1 MLVNTELNHTNLT
14 SAINLKVIPVA
25 SCSINVSKSSK
36 GDLKK
41 LDQVVKRELISRQ
54 MLGKQTNDKKFY
66 LKEKMEEED

>member
-1 MLVNTELNHTNLT
+1 MLVNTELNHTSLT
-14 SAINLKVIPVA
+14 SAINLRVIPVA
-25 SCSINVSKSSK
+25 SCSINVSKFSK

-54 MLGKQTNDKKFY
+54 MLGKQANDKKFY

>member
-14 SAINLKVIPVA
+14 SAINLRVIPVA
-25 SCSINVSKSSK
+25 SCSINVSKFSK

-54 MLGKQTNDKKFY
+54 MLGKQANDKKFY

>member
-25 SCSINVSKSSK
+25 SYSINVSKFSK

-54 MLGKQTNDKKFY
+54 MLGKQANDKKFY

>member
-14 SAINLKVIPVA
+14 SVINLKVIPVA
-25 SCSINVSKSSK
+25 SYSINVSKFSK

-54 MLGKQTNDKKFY
+54 MLGKQENDKKFY